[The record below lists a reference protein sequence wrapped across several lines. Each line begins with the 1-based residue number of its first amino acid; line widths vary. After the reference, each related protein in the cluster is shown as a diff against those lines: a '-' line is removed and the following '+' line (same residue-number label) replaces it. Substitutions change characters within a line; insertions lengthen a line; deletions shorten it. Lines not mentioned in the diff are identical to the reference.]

1 VYEKKDGPE
10 QPEPVQDKKR
20 ARTAGGVL
28 VGLGLLAAKFKTLL
42 FFAPK
47 LLLSFGSMFLSI
59 WFYALAFGGW
69 KIGVVFVLMILVHE
83 LGHYLTWRN
92 FGVAARLPMFIPGL
106 GAFTSAPPTGT
117 PAQNTAAALAGP
129 LFGVGAA
136 AVCWAYGIS
145 TKEPFWFACAYIG
158 FFINLLNLIPTPP
171 FDGGAIAG
179 AIDSRLYLL
188 GIAIFVGW
196 IVFFGGFSVF
206 SVLILILVLFTAI
219 PRAKAVLQGR
229 VDPHG
234 YGLTAPQRVVT
245 AFAYI
250 ALIIVAVAGA
260 AATHIDSASAT
271 QINRFR

>member
-1 VYEKKDGPE
+1 MFEKDDRPE
-10 QPEPVQDKKR
+10 QPEPVQEKKR
-20 ARTAGGVL
+20 AGTAGGVL

-47 LLLSFGSMFLSI
+47 LLLSFGSMFLSV
-59 WFYALAFGGW
+59 WLYALIFGGW
-69 KIGVVFVLMILVHE
+69 KIAIVFVLMILVHE

-92 FGVAARLPMFIPGL
+92 FGIPARLPMFIPGF
-106 GAFTSAPPTGT
+106 GAVTSAPRMGT

-158 FFINLLNLIPTPP
+158 FFLNLFNLIPTPP

-188 GIAIFVGW
+188 GIAFLVGW
-196 IVFFGGFSVF
+196 VVFFGGFNVF
-206 SVLILILVLFTAI
+206 SVLILILVGFTAI
-219 PRAKAVLQGR
+219 PRLKAVLQGR
-229 VDPHG
+229 GDPYG
-234 YGLTAPQRVVT
+234 YALSAPQRVVF
-245 AFAYI
+245 AAAYI
-250 ALIIVAVAGA
+250 GLIIVAVAGA
-260 AATHIDSASAT
+260 AATHID
-271 QINRFR
+271 RVP